1 MGRSLAL
8 VTLALLATGCA
19 TRASYHRLTADVAAV
34 RSEVTDLRQAQ
45 ERMVLELAR
54 TLAQGRALDARL
66 AELNTAHKDAVAE
79 VAALRAR
86 LDSAE
91 AVLRETQARAA
102 AVAPPPPAPAPPSAL
117 APVPEHPSPPAPA
130 PDSAAE
136 QAYQAALATFR
147 SREYGQAVLDF
158 VDFMATH
165 PKHPLV
171 ANAQYWIG
179 EAYYVQRD
187 YRQAM
192 AEFQKVLEVAPTAP
206 KSADALLKIGL
217 CHLNLRDP
225 AHARQTWQR
234 VIQEFPKSEAAGK
247 ARALLRAKTGT
258 AKR

>member
-19 TRASYHRLTADVAAV
+19 TRASYHRLTADVAAL

-45 ERMVLELAR
+45 EGSGRELAR
-54 TLAQGRALDARL
+54 AVAEGRALDARL
-66 AELNTAHKDAVAE
+66 TELNSAHKDAVAE

-102 AVAPPPPAPAPPSAL
+102 AVAPPRPAPPAPSAL
-117 APVPEHPSPPAPA
+117 VPAPEHPAPPA

-147 SREYGQAVLDF
+147 SREYGQAILDF

-192 AEFQKVLEVAPTAP
+192 AEFQKVLEVAPSAP

-225 AHARQTWQR
+225 ARARQTWQR